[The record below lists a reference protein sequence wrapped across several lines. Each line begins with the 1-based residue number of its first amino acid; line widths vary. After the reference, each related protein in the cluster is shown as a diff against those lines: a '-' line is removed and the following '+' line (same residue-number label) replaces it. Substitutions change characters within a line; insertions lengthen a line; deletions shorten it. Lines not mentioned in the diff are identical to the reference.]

1 MAASKTVPL
10 FTCAGPVQLP
20 MDMAATSAITTAAGP
35 RQHQFSPYEM
45 NGGTAVGLAGDDF
58 CVIAADTRLSS
69 GYSILSRN
77 ISRAT
82 KLSSRCVIAT
92 GGCRTDVITLHK
104 VLTIRMIQY
113 KTNHKREMFCP
124 STAQMLSNTLYY
136 KRFMPYYAFNV
147 LGGIDN
153 EGKGAVYTYDAI
165 GSFERVQYAAQGAG
179 QKLIIP
185 VLDNIVGYKNRTE
198 PKPKLTLKA
207 AVETIKDVFVTAGE
221 RDIYT
226 GDSVE
231 IFTITKDGVERTT
244 FDLKR
249 D

>member
-1 MAASKTVPL
+1 MMK
-10 FTCAGPVQLP
+10 TCAGPMQLP
-20 MDMAATSAITTAAGP
+20 LNLAPGGITSETGAK
-35 RQHQFSPYEM
+35 QHAFSPYEM
-45 NGGTAVGLAGDDF
+45 NGGTSVGIAGKDF
-58 CVIAADTRLSS
+58 CVIAADTRLST
-69 GYSILSRN
+69 GYSILSRK

-82 KLSSRCVIAT
+82 QLTSRCVVAT

-104 VLTIRMIQY
+104 ILKIRMIQY
-113 KTNHKREMFCP
+113 KTNHKREMYCP

-136 KRFMPYYAFNV
+136 KRFMPYYAFNI

-153 EGKGAVYTYDAI
+153 EGKGAVFSYDAI
-165 GSFERVQYAAQGAG
+165 GSFERRPYAAQGAG

-185 VLDNIVGYKNRTE
+185 VLDNIIGYKNRTD
-198 PKPKLTLKA
+198 PKPELTLDD
-207 AVETIKDVFVTAGE
+207 AVEIVKQVFITAGE

-231 IFTITKDGVERTT
+231 IFAITNDGLERSE
-244 FDLKR
+244 FDLKK